1 MIAVQENRMDENG
14 FDRHIDLCGVNCIHP
29 QIINKVGREMPP
41 GASLSDLAEFYK
53 IFADRTRI
61 GILWALSCAEM
72 CVCDLCAL
80 LDMRQSALSH
90 QLRTLKQ
97 ARIVKTRREGKV
109 VYYSLQDEHI
119 RDVLMV
125 GMDHLGER

>member
-1 MIAVQENRMDENG
+1 MDEKTVP
-14 FDRHIDLCGVNCIHP
+14 DRRIDVCGINCIHP
-29 QIINKVGREMPP
+29 QIIDAVNRQIPP
-41 GASLSDLAEFYK
+41 GAALGDLADFFK
-53 IFADRTRI
+53 LFGDRTRI

-90 QLRTLKQ
+90 QLRVLKQ
-97 ARIVKTRREGKV
+97 ARVVKSRRDGKV

-119 RDVLMV
+119 REVLHV
-125 GMDHLGER
+125 GMDHLGE

>member
-1 MIAVQENRMDENG
+1 MTRNEPSNTT
-14 FDRHIDLCGVNCIHP
+14 IDLCGINCIHP
-29 QIINKVGREMPP
+29 KIIEAVSRQMVS
-41 GASLSDLAEFYK
+41 GAAMVDLADFFK
-53 IFADRTRI
+53 IFADGTRI

-97 ARIVKTRREGKV
+97 ARIVKSRREGKV

-119 RDVLMV
+119 RDVLSM
-125 GMDHLGER
+125 GMDHVGER